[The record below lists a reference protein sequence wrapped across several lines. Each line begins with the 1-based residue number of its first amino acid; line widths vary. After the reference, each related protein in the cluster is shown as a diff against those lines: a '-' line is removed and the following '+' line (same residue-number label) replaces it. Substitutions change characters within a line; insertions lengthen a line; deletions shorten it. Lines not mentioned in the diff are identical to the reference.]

1 LWLLIYPILTS
12 FIRNLGDAPLLREFE
27 VSSIEAGYFAE
38 WPWLPNASALTT
50 PVALPNLRTLTLQ
63 HTPFKW
69 SSPMLRNL
77 HSLSLRALPTTHLPL
92 DRILAIIANNPQLQS
107 LALHLQ
113 GVLPAVLPLS
123 PLALPHLKT
132 LCIGGHYHLTT
143 LIDNL
148 VLPTLTTLTLDIE
161 ARDPIEDAIS
171 SLLVRSNR
179 PPLEHLAIAYS
190 TNPTHT
196 AAAVAAAAFYYGP
209 GGMVITWSQLLADL
223 PELKSL
229 RVGGTALEPL
239 LGALAPPDDDAL
251 TGLNPGPLHL
261 PQPNPATATLA
272 GSGTVGGSSASG
284 QTWTWACPRLEV
296 LGLRSCHAHSEGVNK
311 LVQMV
316 EARNPPSSASNSSN
330 NGNTSVAPVS
340 SMVVTPVRLRRLEMH
355 NCTNLGEDVMKWL
368 EGRILEVI
376 CTEPIVE
383 R

>member
-1 LWLLIYPILTS
+1 M
-12 FIRNLGDAPLLREFE
+12 LREFE
-27 VSSIEAGYFAE
+27 VSSIEAGYFVE
-38 WPWLPNASALTT
+38 WPWLPNASVSTT

-77 HSLSLRALPTTHLPL
+77 HFLNLRALPTTHLPL

-107 LALHLQ
+107 LALHFQ

-123 PLALPHLKT
+123 PLTLLHLKT
-132 LCIGGHYHLTT
+132 LCIGGHYHLTA
-143 LIDNL
+143 LLDNL
-148 VLPTLTTLTLDIE
+148 VLPSLTRLTLDIE

-190 TNPTHT
+190 ASPSHT
-196 AAAVAAAAFYYGP
+196 PAAVAAAAFYYGP

-251 TGLNPGPLHL
+251 TGLNPGPLHP
-261 PQPNPATATLA
+261 PQPNPATAILGV
-272 GSGTVGGSSASG
+272 GSGVGVGGSTSG
-284 QTWTWACPRLEV
+284 QGWTWACPRLEV

-316 EARNPPSSASNSSN
+316 EARNPPSNSSN
-330 NGNTSVAPVS
+330 NGNTSITSIS
-340 SMVVTPVRLRRLEMH
+340 SIVVTPVRLRRLEMH

-368 EGRILEVI
+368 DGRIMQVV

>member
-1 LWLLIYPILTS
+1 
-12 FIRNLGDAPLLREFE
+12 
-27 VSSIEAGYFAE
+27 
-38 WPWLPNASALTT
+38 
-50 PVALPNLRTLTLQ
+50 
-63 HTPFKW
+63 
-69 SSPMLRNL
+69 MLRNL
-77 HSLSLRALPTTHLPL
+77 HILNLRALPTTHLPL

-107 LALHLQ
+107 LALHFQ

-123 PLALPHLKT
+123 PLTLPHLKT
-132 LCIGGHYHLTT
+132 LCVGGHYHLTT
-143 LIDNL
+143 ILDNL
-148 VLPTLTTLTLDIE
+148 VLPSLTALTLDIE

-190 TNPTHT
+190 ANPSHT

-239 LGALAPPDDDAL
+239 LSALAPPDDDAL
-251 TGLNPGPLHL
+251 TGLNPGPLHP
-261 PQPNPATATLA
+261 PQPNPVTTIL
-272 GSGTVGGSSASG
+272 GVVSGVAVGGSSASG
-284 QTWTWACPRLEV
+284 QGWTWACPRLEI

-316 EARNPPSSASNSSN
+316 EARNPPSSSSNSSN
-330 NGNTSVAPVS
+330 NGNTGVTS
-340 SMVVTPVRLRRLEMH
+340 SIVVTPVRLRRLEMH
-355 NCTNLGEDVMKWL
+355 NCTNLGEDVLKWL
-368 EGRILEVI
+368 DGRITEVI

-383 R
+383 RYFSPFFPLSSY